1 MKKRLSLSAV
11 TGRMKG
17 NGAFFGVLLMLL
29 IGCIINPTDFF
40 TARNLIN
47 VTRQS
52 ATNGLLAFGMTY
64 VMICG
69 SIDISV
75 ASMLPLSAFLSLYI
89 SNYSTVFAFIVP
101 VIVCAAIGAF
111 NGVLIS
117 KLNFPAMIA
126 TFSTQLFLRGV
137 VHVLTGNSTYR
148 PHNENAALRVL
159 STGSIFGVIPVATV
173 LLLVMFFLLNY
184 LLKYQPTVRNIYAV
198 GGNEEAAMMM
208 GVNQDRT
215 LIIAHIFCGAM
226 AGLAG
231 ILMGARTG
239 GAVPLG
245 GDGYEMLAIASAVIG
260 GTYLSGGRGKLSGT
274 LFGAL
279 VIGLLSNEFKMQ
291 DILRSHWER
300 VFIGSILL
308 AVLLIQSAAGA
319 DIKKVKKLFLPKKR
333 GAARV

>member
-17 NGAFFGVLLMLL
+17 NGAFLGVLLMLL

-184 LLKYQPTVRNIYAV
+184 LLK
-198 GGNEEAAMMM
+198 
-208 GVNQDRT
+208 
-215 LIIAHIFCGAM
+215 
-226 AGLAG
+226 
-231 ILMGARTG
+231 
-239 GAVPLG
+239 
-245 GDGYEMLAIASAVIG
+245 
-260 GTYLSGGRGKLSGT
+260 
-274 LFGAL
+274 
-279 VIGLLSNEFKMQ
+279 
-291 DILRSHWER
+291 
-300 VFIGSILL
+300 
-308 AVLLIQSAAGA
+308 
-319 DIKKVKKLFLPKKR
+319 
-333 GAARV
+333 